1 MKRFFSL
8 GLIATVLAAFTFTS
22 CSKDDDDDA
31 SIVGK
36 WQYTSMKIEGNGV
49 TLSFEAEEGEIEIIE
64 FKSDGTYVSTSEMGG
79 DKEVVTG
86 KYSTNGDVITVT
98 DDKFKEEE
106 KMKFSLSGNTLV
118 FFEEGYYNV
127 IEDTFYETQP
137 EGEDY
142 PHVKMSMIYSRK

>member
-36 WQYTSMKIEGNGV
+36 WQYASMTIEGSGV
-49 TLSFEAEEGEIEIIE
+49 SVTFDAEKGDIDILE
-64 FKSDGTYVSTSEMGG
+64 FKSDGTYVSTSEIEG
-79 DKEVVTG
+79 DTEVVTG
-86 KYSTNGDVITVT
+86 KYTINGDVLTIT

-106 KMKFSLSGNTLV
+106 KIKFSLSGNTLV
-118 FFEEGYYNV
+118 VYEEGYYDAAKD
-127 IEDTFYETQP
+127 EFYDTQP
-137 EGEDY
+137 EGEDF
-142 PHVKMSMIYSRK
+142 PKVKMSMTYKRK